1 MNSKYVDSSCI
12 VQVIGNIF
20 NEPSLLG
27 MEDKYNFNEDDF
39 PNEFHKVIFG
49 SIYNLYQLGAK
60 NISVSTIEDYLDNR
74 PKKLAIYKN
83 NNGAEYLQKVSENAQ
98 RAAFDYYYKRMKKM
112 TLLRMYDSIGVD
124 LTWLYDPDN
133 IFDLKKKKIQED
145 WFDNS
150 SIEAIANE
158 VDKRI
163 EGIKLKYAEE
173 ANDDYIN
180 AGAGIKDL
188 IESLKKNPEVGYP
201 LYGRFNNAIHRGAR
215 LKKFYLRSAPTGAG
229 KTRAMVADACYIACN
244 KLYNKEQKKWVE
256 NGTKEPVI
264 FISTEQELSEIQ
276 TMMLAFVADVEEEH
290 ILTGEYYEGEI
301 ERVIRAGE
309 ILSNSLLMVKEM
321 PDFSLQD
328 VENTIKYAIR
338 EFSCRYVFLDYI
350 HSSMKILS
358 EVSSKAGIKSLRE
371 DNILFLMSVK
381 LKDICNKYGVFIE
394 SATQLNGEVREA
406 KIFDQNLLRGAKSI
420 ADLTI

>member
-1 MNSKYVDSSCI
+1 MSSKYVDTSAI
-12 VQVIGNIF
+12 IQVIGNIF
-20 NEPSLLG
+20 NNPSLLDA
-27 MEDKYNFNEDDF
+27 EDKYNFNEEDF

-60 NISVSTIEDYLDNR
+60 NITISTIEDYLENR
-74 PKKLAIYKN
+74 PKELAIYKN
-83 NNGAEYLQKVSENAQ
+83 NRGSEYLQKVSNNVD
-98 RAAFDYYYKRMKKM
+98 RASFDYYYKRMKKM

-133 IFDLKKKKIQED
+133 IFDLKKKRNQED

-150 SIEAIANE
+150 SIETIANE

-173 ANDDYIN
+173 ANDDFVS
-180 AGAGIKDL
+180 AGEGIEDL

-201 LYGRFNNAIHRGAR
+201 LYGKFNNAIHRGAR
-215 LKKFYLRSAPTGAG
+215 LKKFYLRSAPSGTG
-229 KTRAMVADACYIACN
+229 KSRAMIADACNIACN
-244 KLYNKEQKKWVE
+244 KIYDKEQKKWIE

-276 TMMLAFVADVEEEH
+276 TMMLAFIANVEEEH

-301 ERVIRAGE
+301 DRVLKAGE
-309 ILSNSLLMVKEM
+309 ILANSLLKVKEM

-338 EFSCRYVFLDYI
+338 EFNCRYVFFDYI
-350 HSSMKILS
+350 HTSMKILS
-358 EVSSKAGIKSLRE
+358 EVSSKAGIKNLRE
-371 DNILFLMSVK
+371 DNVLFLMSVK

-394 SATQLNGEVREA
+394 SSTQLNGTYQDA
-406 KIFDQNLLRGAKSI
+406 KVFDQNLLRGEQ
-420 ADLTI
+420 